1 MIRRLTVV
9 LLSGVICLLLGL
21 TSALAVEYN
30 EAPMLKEK
38 VAAGELPPVE
48 ERLPEEPLVVEV
60 VEEIGQ
66 YGGTLH
72 MLTPV
77 PNDMDDCDTFNEQ
90 CVLRMSPGLTTIEP
104 NIAKGWEFS
113 EDAKTLTLFLRK
125 GMKWSDGA
133 PFTADDVMFWYED
146 VVLNDELTPVKPG
159 DWSPGGELM
168 KVEKIDDWTVQL
180 RFAAP
185 YAVATLML
193 AHSWGMPSSFFYPK
207 HYLKQFHPNYVPM
220 EKLKEM
226 AEERGFDHWYEL
238 FRERSRHD
246 SGVPLDNPDYPVVN
260 PYYLKEKTPGY
271 WSLERNPYFWA
282 VDTEGNQ
289 LPYIDGILLTL
300 VEDREMV
307 ASKVATGEV
316 DWAAK
321 ETALKDY
328 PLYMGNEEKGNF
340 RVILWK
346 SIFGGDCVYQFNQTY
361 KKDLVL
367 RDILRDL
374 RFRQALS
381 LAINR
386 EEINEA
392 LYFGKAVPR
401 QWTVI
406 PACSYYEEEF
416 AESYAEYNP
425 EEANRL
431 LDEMGLDKRD
441 EAGYRLKPDGKRLAF
456 TIEYYPI
463 ESPKTPISEMV
474 KEYWGAVG
482 VQVSLKEISGELS
495 AMRYPAN
502 EVAVGAWHGDVTTDI
517 LFPIFPWQYVPYAL
531 HWGTTFC
538 PLWAQWYNTGGE
550 EGEEPPQEVKNLYK
564 WWESLKAT
572 TNEEERIELGK
583 KILRSQAENL
593 WCIGEVGCGPIPVIV
608 RSNLRNVP
616 EETYYGW
623 DTLFGYYVH
632 PEQFF
637 FKQD

>member
-1 MIRRLTVV
+1 MIRKLTVV
-9 LLSGVICLLLGL
+9 LLSGVICLLLGV

-72 MLTPV
+72 MVTPV
-77 PNDMDDCDTFNEQ
+77 PNDFDDCDTFNMQ
-90 CVLRMSPGLTTIEP
+90 SIMLRMSPDLRTVEP

-133 PFTADDVMFWYED
+133 PFTADDIMFWYED
-146 VVLNDELTPVKPG
+146 VTLNDELTPVKPG
-159 DWSPGGELM
+159 DCSPGGELM
-168 KVEKIDDWTVQL
+168 EMEKIDDWTVQMH
-180 RFAAP
+180 FAVP
-185 YAVATLML
+185 YPIATILL
-193 AHSWGMPSSFFYPK
+193 AHYRGLPGSFFYPK
-207 HYLKQFHPNYVPM
+207 HYLKQFHPRYVPM
-220 EKLKEM
+220 EELQEM
-226 AEERGFDHWYEL
+226 AAESGFDHWYEL
-238 FRERSRHD
+238 FRARTKND
-246 SGVPLDNPDYPVVN
+246 SGVPLDNPDLPVVN

-271 WSLERNPYFWA
+271 WALERNPYYWK

-328 PLYMGNEEKGNF
+328 PLYMENAEKGNF

-346 SIFGGDCVYQFNQTY
+346 STYGADVYFQPNQTY
-361 KKDLVL
+361 MKDLVL
-367 RDILRDL
+367 RDIFRDV
-374 RFRQALS
+374 RFRRALS
-381 LAINR
+381 LGINR

-392 LYFGKAVPR
+392 IYFGKAIPR
-401 QWTVI
+401 QYAVLPI
-406 PACSYYEEEF
+406 CDYYEEEF

-441 EAGYRLKPDGKRLAF
+441 EAGYRLKPDGERLAW

-463 ESPKTPISEMV
+463 ESPKTPVSELV
-474 KEYWGAVG
+474 KEYWEAIG

-495 AMRYPAN
+495 SMRYQAN
-502 EVAVGAWHGDVTTDI
+502 EVAMGEWHGCGCTNTMF
-517 LFPIFPWQYVPYAL
+517 LLWPMWQFPVHLGWEDT
-531 HWGTTFC
+531 WC
-538 PLWAQWYNTGGE
+538 PLWSRWYITEGE
-550 EGEEPPQEVKNLYK
+550 EGEEPPQVIKRLQYLYD
-564 WWESLKAT
+564 EMRVTLDD
-572 TNEEERIELGK
+572 EERIRMGK
-583 KILRSQAENL
+583 EVCRIAAENL
-593 WCIGEVGCGPIPVIV
+593 WCIGSVGAAPIAVVV

-616 EETYYGW
+616 EEIYYGW
-623 DTLFGYYVH
+623 DSLFGAYVQT
-632 PEQFF
+632 EQFF
-637 FKQD
+637 FKQ